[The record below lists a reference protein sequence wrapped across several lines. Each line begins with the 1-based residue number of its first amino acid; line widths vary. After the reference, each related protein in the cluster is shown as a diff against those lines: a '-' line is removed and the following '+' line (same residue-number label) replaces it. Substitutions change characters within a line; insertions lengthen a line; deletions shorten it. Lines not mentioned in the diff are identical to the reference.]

1 MILGVFIG
9 LSFILLA
16 SYVCL
21 VAFETSSGVRVLST
35 TRSKLDRYVERVTFL
50 LKHVDF
56 GSFFSHLF
64 KDIFERVIHDILHAA
79 LFVVRFI
86 ERILTRGIKEIRA
99 RIAPRGV
106 PADEK
111 RSTFVETISYFKKT
125 LRKSKKAATD
135 TQLPRTE
142 V

>member
-1 MILGVFIG
+1 MIIGVFIAI
-9 LSFILLA
+9 SFLLLA
-16 SYVCL
+16 GYIFL
-21 VAFETSSGVRVLST
+21 VAFETSSGVRMLGT
-35 TRSKLDRYVERVTFL
+35 TRSRLDRYVERITFL

-64 KDIFERVIHDILHAA
+64 KDIFERVIHDVLHVA
-79 LFVVRFI
+79 LAFVRFV
-86 ERILTRGIKEIRA
+86 ERFLTRGIKEIRA

-106 PADEK
+106 AGEEK

-125 LRKSKKAATD
+125 LRKSKKAPTD
-135 TQLPRTE
+135 TQLPPPA